1 MRLGGPVFDYHSPD
15 EWVAAVQAAGYR
27 AAYCP
32 VEADA
37 GQATVQ
43 AYAEA
48 APQAHLVIAEVG
60 AWSNPLGPDPAAAQ
74 AALEKCQRQLALA
87 DEIGALCCVN
97 ISGSRGA
104 QWDGPHPDNL
114 TPDTF
119 DQIVQTVRAILD
131 AVQPRRACYTLET
144 MPWAYPD
151 SVDSYLRL
159 IAAIDRPAFAVHLDP
174 VNLVTSL
181 EHYTHS
187 GALIRDAFARLGE
200 RIKSCHIKDIRLE
213 PRLTLHLEEARPG
226 LGHLDYSALLTCAHQ
241 LGPDFPLML
250 EHLPRAE
257 YAPAAAYVRAAA
269 QTLGLPL

>member
-48 APQAHLVIAEVG
+48 ARQAHLVIAEVG
-60 AWSNPLGPDPAAAQ
+60 AWSNPLGPDPAAAP
-74 AALEKCQRQLALA
+74 AALEKCQRQLALV
-87 DEIGALCCVN
+87 DEISALCCVN

-119 DQIVQTVRAILD
+119 DRIVQTVRPILD
-131 AVQPRRACYTLET
+131 AVRPRRACYTLEA

-174 VNLVTSL
+174 VIITSL
-181 EHYTHS
+181 EHHIHS

-213 PRLTLHLEEARPG
+213 PRLTLHLEEVRPG
-226 LGHLDYSALLTCAHQ
+226 LGHLDYPALLTCAHQ

-250 EHLPRAE
+250 EHRPRAE
-257 YAPAAAYVRAAA
+257 YAPAAAYVRAAG